1 LSCDLESPALSA
13 DSSRN
18 PPNGRMIEKH
28 GLHNGLDERDEIIV
42 PPYVRQFMGEY
53 VFYLD
58 G

>member
-1 LSCDLESPALSA
+1 
-13 DSSRN
+13 
-18 PPNGRMIEKH
+18 MIEKH